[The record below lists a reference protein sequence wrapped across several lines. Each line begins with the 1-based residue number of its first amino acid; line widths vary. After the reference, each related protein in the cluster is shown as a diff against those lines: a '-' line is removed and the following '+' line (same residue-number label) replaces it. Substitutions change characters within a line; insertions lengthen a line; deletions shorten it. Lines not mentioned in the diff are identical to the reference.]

1 MTMPGNYNKLHN
13 TPPQIEV
20 LIYLLVLVFIH
31 AGSQISL
38 ITQHD
43 LAVSDYY
50 LPTALSLILVNWLG
64 PKYVLPVVYLNAVCT
79 SYLWGT
85 PVERWPFWF
94 LYAIPET
101 LYCFLSWYFFRVIY
115 RGKFWLPDL
124 DNTIAFLVAGIFI
137 PVVIETFLLQLML
150 VWSGDQSITTFW
162 AYIKSNLLAE
172 LTNTFCL
179 ILPVLYFFTPVVQRY
194 GFLYDNPPDI
204 HTIKIPSK
212 RTLIALLVIFTI
224 LLGFVFL
231 IDFKEFWYVYG
242 LFSLYVAIRF
252 GFGPALITNF
262 YILLITYLFPKF
274 IVGFAKNDIGDY
286 NDVSNIF
293 LGANLLFAFAAI
305 LGRVMSDVRLA
316 RANLI
321 RKNAELEQTNKE
333 LDRFVYSVS
342 HDLSAPLKS
351 ILGLV
356 NISRL
361 DNDTYA
367 HTGYLN
373 RIEQSVIK
381 LERFINEILDYSK
394 NKRQELV
401 IEQIHLKTLCDEIL
415 DNLRY
420 TPEFKALQ
428 IDFRLEQADISQDK
442 VRLKI
447 ILNNFLTNAVKFQKK
462 YEDHKPY
469 VKISSYKYGDDV
481 RIEIEDNGEGIKV
494 EQHDKIFEMFYRG
507 HKDSDG
513 SGLGLYIAK
522 ETASKIQGNIF
533 FQSEYGKGST
543 FGIQIKNL
551 RTAHAV

>member
-1 MTMPGNYNKLHN
+1 
-13 TPPQIEV
+13 
-20 LIYLLVLVFIH
+20 
-31 AGSQISL
+31 
-38 ITQHD
+38 
-43 LAVSDYY
+43 
-50 LPTALSLILVNWLG
+50 
-64 PKYVLPVVYLNAVCT
+64 
-79 SYLWGT
+79 
-85 PVERWPFWF
+85 
-94 LYAIPET
+94 
-101 LYCFLSWYFFRVIY
+101 
-115 RGKFWLPDL
+115 
-124 DNTIAFLVAGIFI
+124 
-137 PVVIETFLLQLML
+137 
-150 VWSGDQSITTFW
+150 
-162 AYIKSNLLAE
+162 
-172 LTNTFCL
+172 
-179 ILPVLYFFTPVVQRY
+179 
-194 GFLYDNPPDI
+194 
-204 HTIKIPSK
+204 
-212 RTLIALLVIFTI
+212 
-224 LLGFVFL
+224 
-231 IDFKEFWYVYG
+231 
-242 LFSLYVAIRF
+242 LYVAIRF

-262 YILLITYLFPKF
+262 YILMIIYVFPKF
-274 IVGFAKNDIGDY
+274 IAGFTKSGIGDY
-286 NDVSNIF
+286 HDVSNIF

-333 LDRFVYSVS
+333 LDHFVYSVS

-361 DNDTYA
+361 DSDTYA

-373 RIEQSVIK
+373 RIEQSVTK
-381 LERFINEILDYSK
+381 LEKFINEILDYSK

-415 DNLRY
+415 DNLRDA
-420 TPEFKALQ
+420 PEFNALQ
-428 IDFRLEQADISQDK
+428 IDFRLEQVSITQDK
-442 VRLKI
+442 ARLKI

-481 RIEIEDNGEGIKV
+481 RIEVEDNGEGIKKD
-494 EQHDKIFEMFYRG
+494 QHDKIFEMFYRG
-507 HKDSDG
+507 HRNSDG

-551 RTAHAV
+551 RPLM